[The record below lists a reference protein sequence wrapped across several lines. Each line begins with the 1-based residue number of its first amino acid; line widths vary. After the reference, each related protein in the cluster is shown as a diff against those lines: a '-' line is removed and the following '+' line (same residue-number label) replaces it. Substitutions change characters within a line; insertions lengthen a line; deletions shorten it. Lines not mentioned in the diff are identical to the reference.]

1 MDASNAP
8 LGSRTLEEFV
18 NILLGVDNL
27 DFPRCLEFSM
37 FDDKDFVVMWTLL
50 YDNLVV
56 NGVDSCRDL
65 K

>member
-37 FDDKDFVVMWTLL
+37 FDDKDFVVM
-50 YDNLVV
+50 
-56 NGVDSCRDL
+56 
-65 K
+65 